1 MRQFYLLLIWLIGIT
16 LMLLPSTLWSQT
28 GSSIMVSDEGN
39 VINYQ
44 IPMDWYQKTSRSQM
58 YYSADVL
65 NLPKGTLIKSLTFT
79 YYVRSGIDLGT
90 GGDIKS

>member
-1 MRQFYLLLIWLIGIT
+1 MKDVYLLLLWLGGII
-16 LMLLPSTLWSQT
+16 LMLLPSKLRVQT
-28 GSSIMVSDEGN
+28 ESSIIISDEGN

-65 NLPKGTLIKSLTFT
+65 KFPLMKT
-79 YYVRSGIDLGT
+79 
-90 GGDIKS
+90 